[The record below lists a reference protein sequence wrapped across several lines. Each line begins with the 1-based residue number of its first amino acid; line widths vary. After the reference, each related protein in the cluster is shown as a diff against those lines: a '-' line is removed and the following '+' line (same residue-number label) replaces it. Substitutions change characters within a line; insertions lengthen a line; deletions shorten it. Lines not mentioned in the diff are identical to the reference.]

1 MHYTYH
7 KTFLDKLHEEEECSC
22 CIDTHPATNATGR
35 RRFSEKE
42 NTDHL
47 SYFSS
52 LVKEKIWYVFIYISY
67 STCPL
72 KCLKHVKRRPL
83 NFGLQDVFC
92 FINFLLRNNFIFL
105 IFCHHFDF
113 WTNLV
118 DMFCLKITA
127 FNYNLNIRLMNAP
140 HW

>member
-1 MHYTYH
+1 MTYH
-7 KTFLDKLHEEEECSC
+7 QICFRQAPWRRGVQLLHRQDIQPPMQQGEDGSLKKKNRSSLK
-22 CIDTHPATNATGR
+22 HN
-35 RRFSEKE
+35 
-42 NTDHL
+42 
-47 SYFSS
+47 FSS
-52 LVKEKIWYVFIYISY
+52 LVKEKIWYVYICISY

-72 KCLKHVKRRPL
+72 KCLKHVKRRRL
-83 NFGLQDVFC
+83 NFELQDVFC
-92 FINFLLRNNFIFL
+92 FINFLLRKNSIFL
-105 IFCHHFDF
+105 IFRHHFDF